1 MNGDNHSNQ
10 THLKDEVVALLKH
23 EEVNALIKRFLA
35 HTQKSNHA
43 KVVINSIVIL
53 LGFLI
58 GIGAFYLAY
67 QSSTNE
73 TVIATRKAYDQER
86 ALDIQADIRR
96 KIEWMQKIDG
106 AIINV
111 RKVRYHIILKCEA
124 NRPISAYQQA
134 LERFNAR
141 IIVVNSLSGCNYV
154 FNDALKEKVSE
165 LVAFD
170 GSVKDVCAKNA
181 PRDEKWEE
189 YLLAINQ
196 IMGKSIREDQGLLSN
211 LGK

>member
-1 MNGDNHSNQ
+1 MNGDNHSNE
-10 THLKDEVVALLKH
+10 THLKDEVVELLKH
-23 EEVNALIKRFLA
+23 EEVNALIKRFLV

-73 TVIATRKAYDQER
+73 TVIATRKAYEQER
-86 ALDIQADIRR
+86 VVNIQEDIRR
-96 KIEWMQKIDG
+96 KIEWMQKID
-106 AIINV
+106 AAVINM
-111 RKVRYHIILKCEA
+111 RKVRYHIVLKCE
-124 NRPISAYQQA
+124 NNLPMSAYQQA

-141 IIVVNSLSGCNYV
+141 VIVVDSFSGSSYV
-154 FNDALKEKVSE
+154 FSDAIKEKSIE

-170 GSVKDVCAKNA
+170 EGVKDVCAKNA
-181 PRDEKWEE
+181 PGDKEWEK
-189 YLLAINQ
+189 YLLEVNQ
-196 IMGKSIREDQGLLSN
+196 VMGKSIREDQEKLDS